1 VSKNQLGIMASPAV
15 TLYDVVI
22 QQLFCLFKDFIS
34 YIFAVHI
41 FSFNVTLQRYGR
53 LSGVSIA
60 NIGYTA

>member
-1 VSKNQLGIMASPAV
+1 MASPAV